1 VGEVEMSKD
10 NLMIAA
16 LKSTPHLARL
26 SLSLSWTYFTL
37 GWKVGRARRAFEK
50 QLIAQGMSKK
60 DARELSEFLED
71 LKTSITATVK
81 QGLTSRWV

>member
-1 VGEVEMSKD
+1 MSDD
-10 NLMIAA
+10 NLAMAA

-37 GWKVGRARRAFEK
+37 GWKVRGARRAFEK
-50 QLIAQGMSKK
+50 QLVSQGMSKK
-60 DARELSEFLED
+60 DAKELSEFFED

-81 QGLTSRWV
+81 QGLASRGFR